1 MAVELMRQCWKAH
14 PHTPGEMVQLASL
27 HGLSRLTPSVA
38 LLVEELAASARELSF
53 LHHPPTRHSSP
64 ATRPWQPNTF
74 CAIKQDACAG
84 AAG

>member
-1 MAVELMRQCWKAH
+1 
-14 PHTPGEMVQLASL
+14 
-27 HGLSRLTPSVA
+27 VA